1 MKCVKWYEWRVSA
14 ACVCVLGL
22 LLSCTAGA
30 WAQEE
35 AQGVPP
41 RAERVVFLPAHR
53 LASMIRSGEIS
64 STEALEAYL
73 AQIHRHNGALNA
85 IVTLDEEGARKRARE
100 ADEALSRGIVWGPLH
115 GVPVTV
121 KDNYATKGMRTT
133 SSHPPLA
140 GFVPGFDATAVARVR
155 EAGAIIIGKTNMPAL
170 GMDLQTRSPVF
181 GVTSNPWDLERTP
194 GGSTG
199 GGAAAVAAGMS
210 ALCLGNDIGGSIRL
224 PSHFCGIYG
233 LKPTENLVPSYGL
246 TPGPDDGKADG
257 VRTVRHLAS
266 CGPLARSVDDLV
278 LALKVMAGPDPRE
291 PDVPAVCMDEPPARA
306 IQDLRIA
313 WTDSLGGVPV
323 DQETRLAIE
332 AFMGR
337 LARAGCTV
345 ERAEPADFDIWEV
358 WKAYGEIMDMELGSQ
373 DSRLSR
379 FLNFLFG
386 WTYRK
391 DAPMIRLVYPVT
403 FGAYQES
410 LTRRDAL
417 CASLETFL
425 GQWDAWIVPVSSTPA
440 FRHLEPTGHFGQ
452 YPVYYTRGI
461 EVDGREIGYLAA
473 NTSYTSIFNLTGS
486 PVVVMPVGRTPGGLP
501 IGVQVVGKRWRDME
515 LLSVARV
522 LDQAAGAFQAPPG
535 Y

>member
-1 MKCVKWYEWRVSA
+1 MRYVKWCGGMVYP
-14 ACVCVLGL
+14 ACACVLGL
-22 LLSCTAGA
+22 LLICAAGV
-30 WAQEE
+30 WAQDVS
-35 AQGVPP
+35 GGLP
-41 RAERVVFLPAHR
+41 RSERVVFLPAHR

-64 STEALEAYL
+64 SAEALEAYL

-100 ADEALSRGIVWGPLH
+100 ADEALCEGRIWGPLH

-140 GFVPGFDATAVARVR
+140 EFVPDFDATVVARVR

-181 GVTSNPWDLERTP
+181 GVACNPWDLGRTP

-233 LKPTENLVPSYGL
+233 IKPTENLVPSYGL
-246 TPGPDDGKADG
+246 TPGQEEGKAG
-257 VRTVRHLAS
+257 TVRTVRHLAS
-266 CGPLARSVDDLV
+266 CGPLARSVDDLA
-278 LALKVMAGPDPRE
+278 LALRVMAGTDPLE

-306 IQDLRIA
+306 IRDLRIA
-313 WTDSLGGVPV
+313 WTDTLGGVPV
-323 DQETRLAIE
+323 DKETTRAIE
-332 AFMGR
+332 AFAGR
-337 LARAGCTV
+337 LARAGCAV
-345 ERAEPADFDIWEV
+345 ERAAPADFDPWET
-358 WKAYGEIMDMELGSQ
+358 WKAYGEIMDMELGSK

-486 PVVVMPVGRTPGGLP
+486 PVVVMPVGHTAEGLP